1 MQPADEPGEIRFVGP
16 GEGHDFWQPVPANG
30 FVSVH
35 VSPALV
41 RMDNPLAVGT
51 QTVPPGC
58 YIREHVHDRNEEV
71 IHVVA
76 GAGKVRLDGAVHEL
90 RAGTTIF
97 IGKGRPHMFINDGGA
112 DLTLLWI
119 MTPNGLET
127 FFERIG
133 RPKQPGEPA
142 PAPFPR
148 PADVLAIEQATVFGE
163 PIPDP
168 NAT

>member
-1 MQPADEPGEIRFVGP
+1 MEEEGDPGEVRVVQP
-16 GEGHDFWQPVPANG
+16 GEGQDFWQPVPANG

-35 VSPALV
+35 VAPALV
-41 RMDNPLAVGT
+41 RMESPLAVGT

-58 YIREHVHDRNEEV
+58 YIREHVHDRNEEI
-71 IHVVA
+71 IHVIA
-76 GAGKVRLDGAVHEL
+76 GSGKVRLDGVMHDLQPGA
-90 RAGTTIF
+90 TIF
-97 IGKGRPHMFINDGGA
+97 IGKNRPHMFTNDGEA
-112 DLTLLWI
+112 DLTFLWI

-148 PADVLAIEQATVFGE
+148 PADVLAIEQATVFGA

-168 NAT
+168 GGN